1 VKVYGVFPSSCIHIA
16 SSQQI
21 QFQWIR
27 TRDSK
32 TVVIPFI
39 LVGTYPTTDYAT
51 LGPSELQPP
60 FTDDYIQKINFF
72 FSFLHSS
79 AGQVSDLIQY
89 FNNLAKSCVYVIQ
102 SLFSILCYHI
112 VKYGAPSPEVTEQFC
127 RVPLVLLI
135 HAS

>member
-1 VKVYGVFPSSCIHIA
+1 MIIVKVYGVFPSSCIYHIA

-60 FTDDYIQKINFF
+60 FTDDYIWKFIIKFIIKRF
-72 FSFLHSS
+72 FSFLHRS

-89 FNNLAKSCVYVIQ
+89 CKNLAKSCVCVIQ
-102 SLFSILCYHI
+102 SLFSILCYHHRLRDD
-112 VKYGAPSPEVTEQFC
+112 APSP
-127 RVPLVLLI
+127 
-135 HAS
+135 

>member
-1 VKVYGVFPSSCIHIA
+1 MIIVKVYGVFPSSCTHIA

-21 QFQWIR
+21 QFQWIK

-60 FTDDYIQKINFF
+60 FTDDYIWKIFKLSPFYIAVPGRYQTLYNI
-72 FSFLHSS
+72 LT
-79 AGQVSDLIQY
+79 IW
-89 FNNLAKSCVYVIQ
+89 Q
-102 SLFSILCYHI
+102 SLVF
-112 VKYGAPSPEVTEQFC
+112 
-127 RVPLVLLI
+127 VLYSRCFRFYAITYLMTLLLPKLQS
-135 HAS
+135 HFAEFL